1 LTAAAKGAQSV
12 RMVGIRVLFTLLPL
26 LILLA
31 PARADACS
39 CVGGL
44 PICQTFWEADA
55 VFAGEV
61 LSIDPVPDGA
71 DPGFSRK
78 RVRFQVQ
85 EVWRGGV
92 EGVVEIRTGAG
103 GGDCGY
109 RFERG
114 GTYLVYAHG
123 NGGTLSTSIC
133 TRTKKL
139 AMASEDLQYI
149 KTALQSSAT
158 GRIYGTVRY
167 QQSRTTSAPDRFAA
181 GYKVTLSNDTQSW
194 ASVTTAEGRFE
205 FTGIPAGTYAIAL
218 GTSGTEHAYGPREVT
233 LTDPRACA
241 VADFTVAP
249 YGRIAAP
256 PLRR

>member
-1 LTAAAKGAQSV
+1 MLHG
-12 RMVGIRVLFTLLPL
+12 RVALLLLPL
-26 LILLA
+26 AFLLL
-31 PARADACS
+31 PSRADACS

-71 DPGFSRK
+71 DPAFSRK

-85 EVWRGGV
+85 ETWRGGV

-114 GTYLVYAHG
+114 ETYLVYAHG
-123 NGGTLSTSIC
+123 HEGTLSTSIC

-139 AMASEDLQYI
+139 AAATEDLQYI
-149 KTALQSSAT
+149 RTALQAEAT
-158 GRIYGTVRY
+158 GHIYGTVRR
-167 QQSRTTSAPDRFAA
+167 QQSRTTGEPDRVAA
-181 GYKVTLSNDTQSW
+181 GYKVTLSNDKRTWTSE
-194 ASVTTAEGRFE
+194 TNAEGRFE
-205 FTGIPAGTYAIAL
+205 FTGIPAGTYAITL
-218 GTSGTEHAYGPREVT
+218 GTSSTERAYGPREVT
-233 LTDPRACA
+233 LADSRACM
-241 VADFTVAP
+241 VADFSVAP
-249 YGRIAAP
+249 DGRVAASG
-256 PLRR
+256 LRR

>member
-1 LTAAAKGAQSV
+1 MRHA
-12 RMVGIRVLFTLLPL
+12 RVAILLLPL
-26 LILLA
+26 TLLLL
-31 PARADACS
+31 PSRADACS

-61 LSIDPVPDGA
+61 LSIDPVPEGA

-78 RVRFQVQ
+78 RVRFRVQ
-85 EVWRGGV
+85 QAWRGGV
-92 EGVVEIRTGAG
+92 EGEVEIRTGAG

-123 NGGTLSTSIC
+123 HEGTLSTSIC

-139 AMASEDLQYI
+139 AMAGEDLEYI
-149 KTALQSSAT
+149 KTALQSAAT
-158 GRIYGTVRY
+158 GRIYGTVHR
-167 QQSRTTSAPDRFAA
+167 QQSRTPGAPDRLAA
-181 GYKVTLSNDTQSW
+181 GYKVTLSNAGQSW
-194 ASVTTAEGRFE
+194 TSVTNAEGRFE

-218 GTSGTEHAYGPREVT
+218 VTSGTERAYGPREVT
-233 LTDPRACA
+233 LVDPRACA
-241 VADFTVAP
+241 VADFSVEP
-249 YGRIAAP
+249 YGRIAASRP
-256 PLRR
+256 RR